1 MKSSFLHSGSCSS
14 GSSHPAEPQGLLI
27 TSEHSTPMLPCPPL
41 PQLSS
46 LLCCGFYFIGL
57 YLIHSLV
64 LHLHVSEELQCQW
77 DKAEWSGH
85 REDRVWG
92 GTAGSR
98 VCRGQVVLRNLSPAR
113 SLSAK
118 PRRSPGSFL
127 QDLLVAAGH
136 HSDVGR
142 DYFADLR
149 DGGSCM
155 LGKSGPIPSCCIV
168 IFRKSIYQQLLQ
180 PLDKKRAVFLPSNK
194 SECSIGTTYI
204 YFYTW

>member
-1 MKSSFLHSGSCSS
+1 M
-14 GSSHPAEPQGLLI
+14 
-27 TSEHSTPMLPCPPL
+27 
-41 PQLSS
+41 
-46 LLCCGFYFIGL
+46 
-57 YLIHSLV
+57 
-64 LHLHVSEELQCQW
+64 SEELQCPVGQGGM
-77 DKAEWSGH
+77 DCGH

-98 VCRGQVVLRNLSPAR
+98 VCQGQVFLRNLSPAS

-118 PRRSPGSFL
+118 PRRSLGSVL
-127 QDLLVAAGH
+127 QDLPEMLLVAAGH
-136 HSDVGR
+136 RSDVGR

-149 DGGSCM
+149 DRGSCM

-180 PLDKKRAVFLPSNK
+180 PLAKERAVFLPSNK